1 MIRISIV
8 AFMLILSTPSLSE
21 IYRWVDNQ
29 GKVHFSD
36 KKPPSTEAAEDISG
50 QLQPL
55 NSDSSASET
64 AKLQQVFQGETP
76 EEQAYR
82 QQQQA
87 QQQQQE
93 DLREQGCQKARQQ
106 LSILRGRVA
115 FIDPDGKEVVI
126 TEEERVRRA
135 DELDRQIRQHCS

>member
-1 MIRISIV
+1 
-8 AFMLILSTPSLSE
+8 MLILSTPSLSE

-126 TEEERVRRA
+126 TEEERARRA

>member
-1 MIRISIV
+1 MIRIAPV
-8 AFMLILSTPSLSE
+8 AFMLILSTSSLAE

-36 KKPPSTEAAEDISG
+36 KKPTSTEPVEDISA

-82 QQQQA
+82 EQQQA

-93 DLREQGCQKARQQ
+93 DLREQGCKKARHQ

-115 FIDPDGKEVVI
+115 FIGPDGKEVVI
-126 TEEERVRRA
+126 TEEERARRA

>member
-1 MIRISIV
+1 MIRIALV
-8 AFMLILSTPSLSE
+8 AFMLILSTPSLAE

-36 KKPPSTEAAEDISG
+36 KKPTSTEPVEDISA

-82 QQQQA
+82 EQQQA

-93 DLREQGCQKARQQ
+93 DLHQKACQKARQQ

-115 FIDPDGKEVVI
+115 FIDPNGSEVVI
-126 TEEERVRRA
+126 TEEERARRA
-135 DELDRQIRQHCS
+135 DELDQQISQHCS